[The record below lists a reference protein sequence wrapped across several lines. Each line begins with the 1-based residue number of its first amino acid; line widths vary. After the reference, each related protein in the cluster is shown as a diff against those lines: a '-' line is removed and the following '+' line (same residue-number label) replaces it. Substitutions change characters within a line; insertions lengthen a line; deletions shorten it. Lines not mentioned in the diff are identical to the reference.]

1 MSIQAGV
8 GLSFLADPVK
18 AALEASDMAMG
29 ESGLVRADL
38 ALFFCTYPHATQLKE
53 ISTEIA
59 RVTAAKEIAGCTGY
73 GIIAGS
79 REVEQANALSVLV
92 IASDR
97 MKGKSFFVKAQ
108 PKSEPQTAQK
118 IVKESRPSGSEAQN
132 IAIMF
137 PDFSQM
143 HPELLMKAMRK
154 LAPEDIWVGGCPSGD
169 KSSDSTYQAAN
180 GEAGT
185 HAISGM
191 YLSGDFRPMIGV
203 AQGAVPIGKT
213 YTITK
218 SRENCILMLDEK
230 TAYEALVELAKAH
243 PLPSEQDP
251 NSWIFMALSQAGE
264 NGPIARESYFVRNI
278 LGVDPQRGLIAV
290 AAVVKEGQRVS
301 FAIRDPAMA
310 KEDLRNLLKRIKRD
324 LPSPIK
330 FGLYFNC
337 CARGKSLYQ
346 TGGVDT
352 AIIEE
357 VLGTFPLAGFFTFG
371 EIGPVMGSS
380 LLHNYSG
387 VLFLACE

>member
-1 MSIQAGV
+1 MTIQAGV

-29 ESGLVRADL
+29 DSGLVRADM
-38 ALFFCTYPHATQLKE
+38 AIFFCTYPHATQLKE
-53 ISTEIA
+53 MSNEIA

-79 REVEQANALSVLV
+79 QEVEQSNALSVLV
-92 IASDR
+92 IASDL
-97 MKGKSFFVKAQ
+97 MKGKSFFVQPQ

-118 IVKESRPSGSEAQN
+118 IVNESRPGNVAQN
-132 IAIMF
+132 VAIMF

-143 HPELLMKAMRK
+143 HPELLMNAMRK

-169 KSSDSTYQAAN
+169 RSSDSTYQAAN
-180 GEAGT
+180 GQAGT

-191 YLSGDFRPMIGV
+191 YLSGNFHHVIGV
-203 AQGAVPIGKT
+203 AQGAIPIGKT
-213 YTITK
+213 YTITQSK
-218 SRENCILMLDEK
+218 ENCILTLDDK

-243 PLPSEQDP
+243 PLPVSQDP
-251 NSWIFMALSQAGE
+251 NSWIFMALSSASDKE
-264 NGPIARESYFVRNI
+264 PLAREGFFVRNI
-278 LGVDPQRGLIAV
+278 LGVDPKRGLIAV
-290 AAVVKEGQRVS
+290 AANIKEGQRVS

-310 KEDLRNLLKRIKRD
+310 KEDLRNVLKRIKRD

-357 VLGTFPLAGFFTFG
+357 ALGTFPLAGFFTFG
-371 EIGPVMGSS
+371 EIGPMLGSS

-387 VLFLACE
+387 VLFLACD